1 MEFKRFFLKVSSF
14 TVGTLISRIT
24 GLLREMVFAYL
35 FGASYATDCFNVA
48 FRIPNLLRDM
58 FSESALSAA
67 FVPTF
72 CEKMKKEEKGKM
84 TPSLSLF
91 ASNVLNFLILVV
103 GLLTLLLMVFSFYV
117 VKIISF
123 GFAQNPT
130 KFVLTLGLTRI
141 MLPFLFFI
149 SLASWAMGI
158 LIAYGYFFISAV
170 SSAVF
175 NIFSILIPLFTY
187 TIFLKL
193 NYEPILSMAYGV
205 LFGSIFQFLF
215 LLIFLKKLGYKY
227 NFHLSLKDEALKRV
241 FKLYLPVI
249 FGLAAYQINFFVNT
263 ILITFLEEKSIT
275 YLNYAYRVMHLPAG
289 LFGVAVGSVALQE
302 FSLLEREEIK
312 DNISVPIKINTLLLL
327 PASLLFI
334 ILSLPITRLLYERGK
349 FSFIDSYYTAIAL
362 SLYSFLIFPSS
373 LVRVFASLFYS
384 LKNTKTP
391 AIIGFLSV
399 FLNISLNL
407 ILMRKIGFKAFPIS
421 ASTATFFQAGL
432 LYLLLK
438 KRIGIKI
445 ITTET
450 KGFFLKNLIFLILFS
465 LSLYFPFRFFNMLKF
480 SYFLSFL
487 LTLFIGSVIYFYFIK
502 KFLREKT

>member
-1 MEFKRFFLKVSSF
+1 MEFKKFFLKVSSF
-14 TVGTLISRIT
+14 TLGTLISRIT
-24 GLLREMVFAYL
+24 GLFREMVFAYL
-35 FGASYATDCFNVA
+35 FGASYATDCFNIA

-72 CEKMKKEEKGKM
+72 CEKMKGKEKRNM
-84 TPSLSLF
+84 DYSLSLF
-91 ASNVLNFLILVV
+91 ASNVLNFLILIV
-103 GLLTLLLMVFSFYV
+103 GIITLLLILFSFYV

-123 GFAQNPT
+123 GFAQDLI
-130 KFVLTLGLTRI
+130 KFNLTLNLTRI

-158 LIAYGYFFISAV
+158 LIAYGYFFVSAV
-170 SSAVF
+170 SSAIF
-175 NIFSILIPLFTY
+175 NILSILIPLFTY
-187 TIFLKL
+187 TLFLKL

-205 LFGSIFQFLF
+205 LFGSLFQFLF
-215 LLIFLKKLGYKY
+215 LIIFLKRLGYRY
-227 NFHLSLKDEALKRV
+227 YFYLSLKDEALRKV

-302 FSLLEREEIK
+302 FSFSEKEEIK
-312 DNISVPIKINTLLLL
+312 DNIFVPIKINTLLLI
-327 PASLLFI
+327 PASLIFI
-334 ILSLPITRLLYERGK
+334 ILSLPITRILYERGR
-349 FSFIDSYYTAIAL
+349 FSFADSYYTAIAL
-362 SLYSFLIFPSS
+362 SLYSLLIFPSS

-391 AIIGFLSV
+391 ALIGFLSV

-407 ILMRKIGFKAFPIS
+407 LLMRKIGFKAFPIS
-421 ASTATFFQAGL
+421 ASLATFFQAII
-432 LYLLLK
+432 LYFLLK
-438 KRIGIKI
+438 KKVGIKI
-445 ITTET
+445 INKET
-450 KGFFLKNLIFLILFS
+450 KGFFLKTSYFLILFS
-465 LSLYFPFRFFNMLKF
+465 LSLYFFYHFFNFLKI
-480 SYFLSFL
+480 SYILSFFLTLLISGFIFLSFL
-487 LTLFIGSVIYFYFIK
+487 K
-502 KFLREKT
+502 KMQIF

>member
-48 FRIPNLLRDM
+48 FRVPNLLRDM

-72 CEKMKKEEKGKM
+72 CEKMKKEEKKNM
-84 TPSLSLF
+84 SPSLSLF
-91 ASNVLNFLILVV
+91 ASNVLNFLILIV
-103 GLLTLLLMVFSFYV
+103 GSITLLLIIFSFYV

-123 GFAQNPT
+123 GFSQNPT
-130 KFVLTLGLTRI
+130 KFTLTLSLTKI

-158 LIAYGYFFISAV
+158 LIAYGYFFVSAV
-170 SSAVF
+170 SSAIF
-175 NIFSILIPLFTY
+175 NIFSILIPIFTY

-205 LFGSIFQFLF
+205 LFGSIFQFFF

-227 NFHLSLKDEALKRV
+227 YFYLSLKDEALRRV

-289 LFGVAVGSVALQE
+289 LFGVAVGSVSLQE
-302 FSLLEREEIK
+302 FSLSEREELK
-312 DNISVPIKINTLLLL
+312 DNIFLPIKINILLLL
-327 PASLLFI
+327 PATLIFI
-334 ILSLPITRLLYERGK
+334 ILSLPITRILYERGR
-349 FSFIDSYYTAIAL
+349 FSFTDSYYTAIAL

-384 LKNTKTP
+384 LKDTKTP
-391 AIIGFLSV
+391 ALIGFLSV
-399 FLNISLNL
+399 FLNILLNL
-407 ILMRKIGFKAFPIS
+407 ILMRKIGFRAFPIS
-421 ASTATFFQAGL
+421 ASIAAIFQTSL
-432 LYLLLK
+432 LYSLLK

-445 ITTET
+445 INNET
-450 KGFFLKNLIFLILFS
+450 KEFFKKTLYFLIVFS
-465 LSLYFPFRFFNMLKF
+465 LALYFLYKIFNLLKIPFILSFILTIIISSFIYL
-480 SYFLSFL
+480 YFLRKNF
-487 LTLFIGSVIYFYFIK
+487 TK
-502 KFLREKT
+502 